1 MGPVE
6 RRADGAAA
14 VIIGIGVDVMEIDR
28 FAEALARRP
37 RLAERCFTEAE
48 AAYCVSKPFPPQHYA
63 ARFAA
68 KEAVGKALGRGMTR
82 WREVEVV
89 RGRGAPTVAL
99 HGHYLEWAARL
110 GVERI
115 HLSITHSRGVA
126 VAVAV
131 AERESAVPT
140 SH

>member
-1 MGPVE
+1 M
-6 RRADGAAA
+6 
-14 VIIGIGVDVMEIDR
+14 IIGVGVDVMEIDR

-48 AAYCVSKPFPPQHYA
+48 AAYCAAKPFPPQHFA

-89 RGRGAPTVAL
+89 RGRGVPTVAL
-99 HGHYLEWAARL
+99 HGHYAQWATRL
-110 GVERI
+110 GVTRI
-115 HLSITHSRGVA
+115 HLSLTHSRGVA

-131 AERESAVPT
+131 AERHPGTPLTGSLAQG
-140 SH
+140 H

>member
-1 MGPVE
+1 
-6 RRADGAAA
+6 
-14 VIIGIGVDVMEIDR
+14 VIVGVGVDVMEIDR
-28 FAEALARRP
+28 FADALARRP

-48 AAYCVSKPFPPQHYA
+48 AAYCAAKPFPPQHFA

-89 RGRGAPTVAL
+89 RGHGAPSVAL
-99 HGHYLEWAARL
+99 HGHYAQWAVRL
-110 GVERI
+110 GVTRI
-115 HLSITHSRGVA
+115 HLSLTHSRGVA

-131 AERESAVPT
+131 AERDPAMTQIGSLA
-140 SH
+140 HGH